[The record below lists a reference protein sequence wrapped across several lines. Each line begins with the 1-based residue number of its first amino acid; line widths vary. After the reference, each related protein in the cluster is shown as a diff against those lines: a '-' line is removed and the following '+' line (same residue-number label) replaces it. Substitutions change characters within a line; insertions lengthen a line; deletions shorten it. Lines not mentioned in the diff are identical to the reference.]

1 MPTVDEGAGVRICDT
16 PATVLTVLVML
27 LDAIVEGEE
36 QVGDPANGVIVQ

>member
-1 MPTVDEGAGVRICDT
+1 MLTVAGGVGVRTCDI

-36 QVGDPANGVIVQ
+36 QVGDPASGVIVQ